1 MEESTKQTREQ
12 RGAGDHTGRATAESA
27 TKAREDEG
35 GVKSQRNKK
44 RKKGKE
50 KKKQKETK
58 DTEDAKKKSTSRSNC
73 HVFLLF
79 LP

>member
-1 MEESTKQTREQ
+1 MQWSGHITYATTR
-12 RGAGDHTGRATAESA
+12 S
-27 TKAREDEG
+27 
-35 GVKSQRNKK
+35 
-44 RKKGKE
+44 KE